1 MFEPKRTGRTK
12 PVTPGYVPPG
22 WPEGVLPPG
31 VPGWEASA
39 SAFLFDHGLP
49 EDRLI
54 PVLQR
59 HPLVLARFVGVQMDA
74 QARATREGLGQ
85 ARAALG
91 EQVSPETMDAVI
103 AAWQQLEAS
112 VARQLRQVLMVE
124 QALQGHAFV
133 RKL

>member
-1 MFEPKRTGRTK
+1 MFEPRRTGRTK

-59 HPLVLARFVGVQMDA
+59 HPVVLARFVGVQMAA
-74 QARATREGLGQ
+74 QSRAAREGLSQ
-85 ARAALG
+85 VRASLG
-91 EQVSPETMDAVI
+91 EYVGPETMDAAV
-103 AAWQQLEAS
+103 AAWQRLDAA
-112 VARQLRQVLMVE
+112 VAGQLRQVLMVE
-124 QALQGHAFV
+124 EALRGRTFV